1 MNITQQI
8 FLSTKDV
15 QGLKGGCSHDT
26 AIKMIKKVRDIYN
39 LPERTQITVE
49 QFCKVYGISETL
61 VLTAINN
68 S

>member
-1 MNITQQI
+1 MNIAKQI

-15 QGLKGGCSHDT
+15 QGLKGDCSRDT
-26 AIKMIKKVRDIYN
+26 AIKMIKKVRAKYN

-49 QFCKVYGISETL
+49 QFCSFYGVSETL

-68 S
+68 L